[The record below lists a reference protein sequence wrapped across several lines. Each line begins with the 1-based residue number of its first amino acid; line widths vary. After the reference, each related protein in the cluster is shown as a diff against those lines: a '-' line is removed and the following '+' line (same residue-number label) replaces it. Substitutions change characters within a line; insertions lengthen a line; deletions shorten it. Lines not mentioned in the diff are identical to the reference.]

1 MTDPV
6 RVRPARARDLEAV
19 STILVGSFETKFVA
33 AFGKQRDRAE
43 RILTRIL
50 ELEVPRGLP
59 GFYVAELEGQVAGTI
74 ALRRYRQPDM
84 PFLSSM
90 GILFEELGLWGG
102 LRAIFCL
109 SLLDQSTRRDEVY
122 VSDVAVA
129 AAARRRGVGRA
140 LMQHAEEVGQSWGK
154 RALVLDVSVENE
166 GARRLYRRLGYH
178 ETKRTR
184 SLLTRWMLGI
194 GVGVRMRKERGERE
208 GVGTEGIRP

>member
-33 AFGKQRDRAE
+33 AFGKQHDRAE

-129 AAARRRGVGRA
+129 AASRRRGVGQA
-140 LMQHAEEVGQSWGK
+140 LMQHAEEVGQNWGK
-154 RALVLDVSVENE
+154 RALVLDVSAENE
-166 GARRLYRRLGYH
+166 GARQLYRRLGYQ

-194 GVGVRMRKERGERE
+194 GVWVRMRKEIGER
-208 GVGTEGIRP
+208 R